1 MCDWLIFVVR
11 QITQALFTCATFL
24 QSDSHFHRGQTKRCD
39 RGVRRRPPGRW
50 SELKAWKCAAS
61 SYVPETAEE
70 EAVHHYANST
80 PEQQRAVTMDA
91 APNQDEP
98 GLCCRRN
105 QIRTGS
111 EPDPLLS
118 DCSGC
123 DSDCVCEQT
132 EGHHAQ
138 QGVRVKVRDS

>member
-1 MCDWLIFVVR
+1 MCDWLISVVR

-24 QSDSHFHRGQTKRCD
+24 QSDTHFHGGQTKRCD
-39 RGVRRRPPGRW
+39 GGVRRRPPGRR
-50 SELKAWKCAAS
+50 SGLKARTRAAS
-61 SYVPETAEE
+61 SYPETAEEE
-70 EAVHHYANST
+70 EAVHHYANWTS
-80 PEQQRAVTMDA
+80 EQQRAGMNRASA
-91 APNQDEP
+91 AV
-98 GLCCRRN
+98 GTR
-105 QIRTGS
+105 S

-123 DSDCVCEQT
+123 DSDCVCERT